1 MQVKKSKQS
10 SLCNIAPIIA
20 DYDHL
25 KLQFE
30 FLGLFVLEKSF
41 SGRKVTLSGESTLA
55 NVHTIE
61 ALLATIL
68 VSDQL

>member
-1 MQVKKSKQS
+1 MQVKRSKQS
-10 SLCNIAPIIA
+10 SLCNIAPIIV
-20 DYDHL
+20 DYNHL
-25 KLQFE
+25 KLHFE

-41 SGRKVTLSGESTLA
+41 SGRKVTLSGKSTSES
-55 NVHTIE
+55 VRTID

>member
-1 MQVKKSKQS
+1 MQVKRSKQS

-25 KLQFE
+25 KLHFE

-41 SGRKVTLSGESTLA
+41 SGRKVTLSGESTA
-55 NVHTIE
+55 SVHTIE
-61 ALLATIL
+61 ALLAAIL
-68 VSDQL
+68 VSDKL